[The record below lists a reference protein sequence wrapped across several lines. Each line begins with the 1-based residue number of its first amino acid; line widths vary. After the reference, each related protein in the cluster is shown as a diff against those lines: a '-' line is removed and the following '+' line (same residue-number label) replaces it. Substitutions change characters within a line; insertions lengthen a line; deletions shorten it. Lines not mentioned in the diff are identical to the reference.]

1 MSNIVVNNPR
11 RVNNSLAMIYALAK
25 ECKVNISLVHDAVL
39 FSGKK
44 FDVER
49 FKERIAN
56 MFPGELE
63 FRLEQE

>member
-1 MSNIVVNNPR
+1 MNIVMNNPR
-11 RVNNSLAMIYALAK
+11 NINNSLAMVYALAK
-25 ECKVNISLVHDAVL
+25 ECNVNINLVHDAVL

-56 MFPGELE
+56 MFPGDLE
-63 FRLEQE
+63 FTLEQE